1 MSDAGQIKPQ
11 LKVFDLTMIVV
22 GLVIGMGIFRTPTEV
37 ALKSGTTSIFFMVW
51 ILGAAVSFL
60 GALTFAEIGS
70 RFNAPGGF
78 YKLFSHCYH
87 PAFAFMVN
95 WITVI
100 SNAASSAGVAIMG
113 SEYLA
118 PILLPQLQPE
128 VASRIITI
136 TSVVLL
142 FIVNFRGIR
151 LSSKVLNVLMIIKL
165 SLLVIVI
172 SSLVLLPDAPAAANL
187 QPADPQPWWKAIAL
201 CFIPVFFTYGGYQQ
215 TLNFGGDVTN
225 VSKTFPRAIFYGML
239 IVLCTYLLAN
249 YAYVHSLGFTGVQ
262 NSKTIAADICGLM
275 FGKSAYY
282 LVSVIMFFS
291 VLAYLNVSIM
301 SNPRIYYAMAQDG
314 VMPGILAKVNPRTQV
329 QEWALI
335 LFCLFILITLF
346 FLSSF
351 QHILQF
357 VMFFDSISL
366 IAAASAIF
374 VLRAREKKA
383 GTASGIF
390 KMRGYPYL
398 PAVYIVV
405 YMAVNIS
412 VLASNPTA
420 FGWGA
425 ALFAAGLPLYFILKK
440 VVKREG
446 A

>member
-1 MSDAGQIKPQ
+1 MAEPAQIKPQ
-11 LKVFDLTMIVV
+11 LRIFDLTMIVV

-37 ALKSGTTSIFFMVW
+37 ALKSGTTSIFFNVW
-51 ILGAAVSFL
+51 ILGAVISFL

-113 SEYLA
+113 AEYLA
-118 PILLPQLQPE
+118 PIVFPGMQPE
-128 VASRIITI
+128 TASRIITI
-136 TSVVLL
+136 TSVLLL
-142 FIVNFRGIR
+142 FIINFRGIR
-151 LSSKVLNVLMIIKL
+151 LSSKVLNVLMIVKL

-172 SSLVLLPDAPAAANL
+172 SSLVFLPAVPAAEAVPPAN
-187 QPADPQPWWKAIAL
+187 PQPWWKALAL

-215 TLNFGGDVTN
+215 TLNFGGDVQN

-249 YAYVHSLGFTGVQ
+249 YAYVHSLGFNGLQ

-282 LVSVIMFFS
+282 LVSIIMFFS

-335 LFCLFILITLF
+335 LFCAFILITLF

-366 IAAASAIF
+366 VAAASAIF

-383 GTASGIF
+383 GTTSGIF

-398 PAVYIVV
+398 PAIYIVV
-405 YMAVNIS
+405 YMAVNVS

-420 FGWGA
+420 FGWGS
-425 ALFAAGLPLYFILKK
+425 ALFAAGLPLYFVLKK
-440 VVKREG
+440 VVKV
-446 A
+446 